1 MAGVSLTEVANVE
14 AVEQNG
20 VMTRFAIDALAAV
33 RLAREGIVVPD
44 EHQLVAPKLL
54 QSHALSLVYQAVR
67 RGELD
72 EADALAILDRV
83 TTMRI
88 RLLGDRVSRAVAW
101 TVAKRLDHEDTA
113 IAEYIAIAQLQADAF
128 VTLDPEFARQVEG
141 LVTLAP
147 FEALQAR

>member
-1 MAGVSLTEVANVE
+1 
-14 AVEQNG
+14 
-20 VMTRFAIDALAAV
+20 MTRFAIDALTAV
-33 RLAREGIVVPD
+33 RLAREDIAVPD

-54 QSHALSLVYQAVR
+54 QSHALSIVYRAVR

-72 EADALAILDRV
+72 DAEAHAILDRV

-88 RLLGDRVSRAVAW
+88 RLLGDRVSRATAWHVAR
-101 TVAKRLDHEDTA
+101 RLDHEDTA
-113 IAEYIAIAQLQADAF
+113 VAEYIAIAQLQADAF
-128 VTLDPEFARQVEG
+128 VTLDDDLARQVGE